1 MDCLMMSFSKE
12 LQQNLLCRFFR
23 WSSVQTAGCVFK
35 EKRNLPYGTNLGTLY
50 GYRQVRHLQQKP
62 AAGRR
67 RKTMSGE
74 KLIIAIQY
82 HLTVSLAN
90 QLIETAS
97 GIEGVSSGEI
107 EETRNSINAC
117 WNGDNSQKYLYKLN
131 TLETKITTNARGLRR
146 SAETIKTMAGNI
158 YRAELRAIDL
168 VKTRK
173 H

>member
-1 MDCLMMSFSKE
+1 
-12 LQQNLLCRFFR
+12 
-23 WSSVQTAGCVFK
+23 
-35 EKRNLPYGTNLGTLY
+35 
-50 GYRQVRHLQQKP
+50 
-62 AAGRR
+62 
-67 RKTMSGE
+67 MSGE

-82 HLTVSLAN
+82 HLTVSLAD
-90 QLIETAS
+90 QLMETAS

-107 EETRNSINAC
+107 EETRTSINAC

-158 YRAELRAIDL
+158 YRAELRAIEL
-168 VKTRK
+168 ARSRK